1 VKRKLSEKRN
11 EMTPAALAYLGDS
24 VIEVLA
30 RELLVEKGIPDSAR
44 LNTAAAKYV
53 RATAQSEA
61 VERLSSVMND
71 AEAAVYRRGRNVG
84 HTNTPRS
91 ASAAEYRRATGMESL
106 FGWLWLGGDEGRA
119 RARELFDIAYE
130 ESIEND
136 SEVQNV

>member
-1 VKRKLSEKRN
+1 
-11 EMTPAALAYLGDS
+11 MTPAALAYLGDS

-61 VERLSSVMND
+61 VERLSSVMSD
-71 AEAAVYRRGRNVG
+71 TEAAVYRRGRNVG

-119 RARELFDIAYE
+119 RARVLFDIAYE